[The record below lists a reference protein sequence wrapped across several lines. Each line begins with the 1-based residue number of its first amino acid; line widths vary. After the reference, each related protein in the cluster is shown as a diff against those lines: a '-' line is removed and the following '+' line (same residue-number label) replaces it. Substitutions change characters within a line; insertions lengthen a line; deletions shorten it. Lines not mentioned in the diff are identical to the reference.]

1 MIEHTIEQW
10 HRFLAGSL
18 PGGLDELLDD
28 DVVFYSPVVF
38 TPQKGKAVTTM
49 YLTAAGSVFGGPG
62 KPSSGN
68 GGGSGGASSKFRYTK
83 EILAGHHAMLE
94 FEAEVGGKYVN
105 GVDIIT
111 CNDAGKIVEFRVM
124 VRPLQAVNM
133 LHQQMMAMLERMKS

>member
-1 MIEHTIEQW
+1 MIIQQTIDKW

-18 PGGLDELLDD
+18 AGGLDELLDD

-49 YLTAAGSVFGGPG
+49 YLTAAGTVFGGPG
-62 KPSSGN
+62 KPSSG
-68 GGGSGGASSKFRYTK
+68 GGGGASKFRYTK
-83 EILAGHHAMLE
+83 EILSGHHAMLE
-94 FEAEVGGKYVN
+94 FEADVGGKYVN

-111 CNDAGKIVEFRVM
+111 CNDAGRIVEFRVM

>member
-1 MIEHTIEQW
+1 MIQQTIDKW
-10 HRFLAGSL
+10 HRFLAGAL

-38 TPQKGKAVTTM
+38 TPQQGKAVTTM
-49 YLTAAGSVFGGPG
+49 YLTAAGTVFGGPG
-62 KPSSGN
+62 KPSSG
-68 GGGSGGASSKFRYTK
+68 SGGEAGGSSKFRYTK
-83 EILAGHHAMLE
+83 EILSGHHAMLE
-94 FEAEVGGKYVN
+94 FEADVGGKYVN

-111 CNDAGKIVEFRVM
+111 CNDAGRIVEFRVM